1 MFVHL
6 TNQTEFLVHVR
17 SFIKRTNIN
26 ELPAERFTN
35 CSLNV
40 WFVYSP
46 THWLRKV
53 AIGTEG
59 IKHFDFGLKG
69 LKPVKHRDSKCNLP
83 KHKRK

>member
-6 TNQTEFLVHVR
+6 TNRTNFFVHVR

-26 ELPAERFTN
+26 ELLAERFTN

-46 THWLRKV
+46 SFVIMLIFRKKKKKKK
-53 AIGTEG
+53 T
-59 IKHFDFGLKG
+59 
-69 LKPVKHRDSKCNLP
+69 
-83 KHKRK
+83 